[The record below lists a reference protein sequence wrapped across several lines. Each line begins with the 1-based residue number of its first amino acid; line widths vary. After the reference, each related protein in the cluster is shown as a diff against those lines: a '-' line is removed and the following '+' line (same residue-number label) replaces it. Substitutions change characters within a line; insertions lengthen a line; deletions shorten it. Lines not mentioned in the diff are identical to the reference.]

1 MSKMLE
7 KLNEVIFS
15 NNDTDLNFTDSNFVR
30 FFGDNIHILSVD
42 LSNIS
47 LDDVNF
53 DKNDPKTIYI
63 RHMT

>member
-30 FFGDNIHILSVD
+30 FFGDNITYS
-42 LSNIS
+42 
-47 LDDVNF
+47 
-53 DKNDPKTIYI
+53 
-63 RHMT
+63 